1 MCATGE
7 SRLSGSRA
15 PLGHHTSGIHTRHE
29 VPTCGALSAIGR
41 RHLGDT
47 HGVTLGDTVSP
58 SCIPPLTCK
67 FPRKYKALA
76 DRSAD
81 RNNPDSPLGDH
92 PSGSQSPPPCRIL
105 FSDGS
110 MFPLRS
116 LLTIMAFSQMD
127 RRFIGGTAEMEQS
140 WLRICV
146 AVHRKG
152 RKDRHELSSF
162 VGDWNGGQD
171 NSLKCKV
178 QDLLA
183 TIWFLAIEIFRNFA
197 DRDFS
202 NFFFLLIVFFAD
214 QIQKS
219 SLCAPACT
227 AFQTCTSAHIR
238 AFYDKT
244 FVL

>member
-92 PSGSQSPPPCRIL
+92 PSGSQSPPPRSSPSWLSARWIVASL
-105 FSDGS
+105 GA
-110 MFPLRS
+110 PLR
-116 LLTIMAFSQMD
+116 
-127 RRFIGGTAEMEQS
+127 
-140 WLRICV
+140 W
-146 AVHRKG
+146 
-152 RKDRHELSSF
+152 SSHGCAS
-162 VGDWNGGQD
+162 V
-171 NSLKCKV
+171 
-178 QDLLA
+178 
-183 TIWFLAIEIFRNFA
+183 
-197 DRDFS
+197 
-202 NFFFLLIVFFAD
+202 
-214 QIQKS
+214 
-219 SLCAPACT
+219 SLCIGRDERIGMSFAALSPVVTANSAACR
-227 AFQTCTSAHIR
+227 SAIGSIAR
-238 AFYDKT
+238 NN
-244 FVL
+244 FVFGD